1 MTNKYMYFIA
11 NWKMFGGLS
20 TLNSLNK
27 VIKFLRI
34 FKRSNRTKII
44 YCPPSTLIRPM
55 SKKII
60 NSRIQVGAQNCHESL
75 TYGAS
80 TGSIN
85 SMMLKNV
92 GAKYVILGH
101 SENREAGETDKL
113 INTKIKAATKS
124 GLKVI
129 FCIGETL
136 GQKKKKITNKVLSKQ
151 IDLGLQKV
159 KKRKNIV
166 IAYEPVWSIGTGL
179 IPKSDD
185 LLKTINFIK
194 KKIKN
199 KKDILI
205 AYEPVWSIGTGLIPK
220 NNDLLQ
226 TVKFIKK
233 KLKNC
238 KVLYGGSVNSNNVND
253 LKLVNNIDGFLI
265 GGASQNSKKFID
277 IIKKT
282 YN

>member
-1 MTNKYMYFIA
+1 MFFIA

-20 TLNSLNK
+20 TLNSLTE
-27 VIKFLRI
+27 VIKFLKI
-34 FKRSNRTKII
+34 FKKSKNTKII
-44 YCPPSTLIRPM
+44 YCPPNTLIHPM
-55 SKKII
+55 LKKVMNSK
-60 NSRIQVGAQNCHESL
+60 IQVGAQNCHESL

-101 SENREAGETDKL
+101 SENRESGETDKL

-136 GQKKKKITNKVLSKQ
+136 AQKRKKITNKILLKQ
-151 IDLGLQKV
+151 IKLGLQKV
-159 KKRKNIV
+159 KRRKNIV
-166 IAYEPVWSIGTGL
+166 IAYEPVWSIGTGV

-185 LLKTINFIK
+185 LFRTINFIK
-194 KKIKN
+194 KKVKN
-199 KKDILI
+199 I
-205 AYEPVWSIGTGLIPK
+205 
-220 NNDLLQ
+220 
-226 TVKFIKK
+226 
-233 KLKNC
+233 
-238 KVLYGGSVNSNNVND
+238 KVLYGGSVNPKNINE
-253 LKLVNNIDGFLI
+253 LKLIKNIDGFLI
-265 GGASQNSKKFID
+265 GGASQDPKKFID

>member
-27 VIKFLRI
+27 VIKFLKI
-34 FKRSNRTKII
+34 FKKSNNLKIV

-55 SKKII
+55 SNKIV
-60 NSRIQVGAQNCHESL
+60 NSKIQVGAQNCHESF

-85 SMMLKNV
+85 PMMLKSV

-101 SENREAGETDKL
+101 SENRESGETDKL
-113 INTKIKAATKS
+113 INAKIKAATKS

-136 GQKKKKITNKVLSKQ
+136 GQKRKKITKKILSKQ
-151 IDLGLQKV
+151 IALGLQKV

-166 IAYEPVWSIGTGL
+166 IAYEPVWSIGTGV
-179 IPKSDD
+179 IPNPDD
-185 LLKTINFIK
+185 LFSTINFIK
-194 KKIKN
+194 RKVRNI
-199 KKDILI
+199 
-205 AYEPVWSIGTGLIPK
+205 
-220 NNDLLQ
+220 
-226 TVKFIKK
+226 
-233 KLKNC
+233 
-238 KVLYGGSVNSNNVND
+238 KVLYGGSVNPKNINE
-253 LKLVNNIDGFLI
+253 LKLIKDIDGFLI
-265 GGASQNSKKFID
+265 GGASQDPKKFID